1 VGLRDRLRRLQRVHE
16 KQMIAIPQLD
26 GSVKRFPESALADAF
41 SNSMERLGAGEDA
54 PPEHPLL
61 EAARNSSDP
70 KWAQSVYTSNTVVYR
85 DGSVGA
91 WTEPVEDLSEP

>member
-1 VGLRDRLRRLQRVHE
+1 MRGRVKRLQRLLACEYVTIT
-16 KQMIAIPQLD
+16 QRD

-41 SNSMERLGAGEDA
+41 LNSMERLGAGEDA

-70 KWAQSVYTSNTVVYR
+70 KW
-85 DGSVGA
+85 
-91 WTEPVEDLSEP
+91 L

>member
-1 VGLRDRLRRLQRVHE
+1 LGLRGRVKRLQRLLTGEYVT
-16 KQMIAIPQLD
+16 IPQKD

-61 EAARNSSDP
+61 EAARNSIDP
-70 KWAQSVYTSNTVVYR
+70 KWSESVYASNTVVCR
-85 DGSVGA
+85 DGTIKA
-91 WTEPVEDLSEP
+91 WTDPVEDLSE